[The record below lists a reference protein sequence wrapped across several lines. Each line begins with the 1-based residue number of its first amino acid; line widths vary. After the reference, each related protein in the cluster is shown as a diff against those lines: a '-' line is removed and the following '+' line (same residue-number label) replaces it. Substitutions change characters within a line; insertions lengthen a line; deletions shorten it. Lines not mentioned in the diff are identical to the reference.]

1 MQKKNLGYLT
11 QEDMMDILVQLEKLL
26 QNGSSSSSGTSTT
39 DITQVANDVINNID
53 LYEFKEY

>member
-1 MQKKNLGYLT
+1 
-11 QEDMMDILVQLEKLL
+11 MDILVQLEKLL

>member
-1 MQKKNLGYLT
+1 MAIEEIVNNAKKNLGYLT

-39 DITQVANDVINNID
+39 DITQVANDVI
-53 LYEFKEY
+53 K